1 MSNFLS
7 NLELKAK
14 KWDKEE
20 ATIGS
25 SKFSKQHNKKKK
37 KKRKASQFI
46 DEESRHVSRR
56 VADKELIK
64 SERQLEEEAKVI
76 DYSTFFTK
84 TGDSI
89 TRKRAIGTLNAYSHD
104 NRCRRSQRKTKLRR
118 IEADHSSGYSF
129 NSDSSDTEIDRNI
142 NCDDDDDDEEE
153 EDDDEKELE
162 EDVGEDIEEENIE
175 EDKDDEEE
183 ELKEEVTEQDDDNI
197 ENDREDDVEDGT
209 YNTYLTSIV
218 DEDDRVQRNNQG
230 NRGEDVI
237 SSTSE
242 MNQYG
247 IHQCQVYQP
256 MYYYPPFYPM
266 PHQQYFSNGIGHS
279 RINENKWLSKYHT
292 LAAKVES
299 NGGYMTQG
307 KIGFELYDWLNEQR
321 RYQRNGKL
329 SREKIEMLKRINI
342 L

>member
-7 NLELKAK
+7 NLESKAK

-25 SKFSKQHNKKKK
+25 SKFTKKHNEKK

-56 VADKELIK
+56 DADKELIE
-64 SERQLEEEAKVI
+64 SERQLEEEARAI
-76 DYSTFFTK
+76 DHSTFFTR

-89 TRKRAIGTLNAYSHD
+89 TRKRAIRTLNAYSHD
-104 NRCRRSQRKTKLRR
+104 NRCRRSQRKTKLRK
-118 IEADHSSGYSF
+118 IGKSSGYSF
-129 NSDSSDTEIDRNI
+129 DSESDTEIDLNTKS
-142 NCDDDDDDEEE
+142 NDDDDDEEDELEEDIEELEDDEEDEEEILIE
-153 EDDDEKELE
+153 EDDDNMDSDE
-162 EDVGEDIEEENIE
+162 EDEI
-175 EDKDDEEE
+175 
-183 ELKEEVTEQDDDNI
+183 
-197 ENDREDDVEDGT
+197 EDD
-209 YNTYLTSIV
+209 TYLTSIV
-218 DEDDRVQRNNQG
+218 EEDDRVQRNNES

-237 SSTSE
+237 SSTDE
-242 MNQYG
+242 MNRYG

-279 RINENKWLSKYHT
+279 SINENKWLSKYHT

-299 NGGYMTQG
+299 NRGYTTQG

-329 SREKIEMLKRINI
+329 SQEKIEMLKRINV